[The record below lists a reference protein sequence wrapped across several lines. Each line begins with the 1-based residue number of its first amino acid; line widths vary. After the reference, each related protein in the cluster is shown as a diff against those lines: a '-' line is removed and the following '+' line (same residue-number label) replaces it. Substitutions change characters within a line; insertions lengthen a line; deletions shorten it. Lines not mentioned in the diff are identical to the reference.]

1 VAGARD
7 PGGVQHLLHP
17 RLVAHV
23 ARGGDVEPGDA
34 ERLPDLRERHLQLL
48 QGPDQPL
55 HRPELPGQALHG
67 IRDLPRVQRV
77 VHPPVPGEVPGEV
90 GRHLLRGGG
99 GDDGQPHA
107 GQLRRGRDEP
117 DGGRH
122 QERRDEHGDDHQRKL
137 PCWP

>member
-7 PGGVQHLLHP
+7 TRGGQHRLHP

-48 QGPDQPL
+48 QGPDQQL
-55 HRPELPGQALHG
+55 HRPELPRQALHG
-67 IRDLPRVQRV
+67 VRDLPRVQRV
-77 VHPPVPGEVPGEV
+77 VHPPVPGEVPGRL
-90 GRHLLRGGG
+90 GRHLLSGGG
-99 GDDGQPHA
+99 GHDRETDA
-107 GQLRRGRDEP
+107 GQLRGRTDEP
-117 DGGRH
+117 DRRRR
-122 QERRDEHGDDHQRKL
+122 QERRDEHGDDHGRKL